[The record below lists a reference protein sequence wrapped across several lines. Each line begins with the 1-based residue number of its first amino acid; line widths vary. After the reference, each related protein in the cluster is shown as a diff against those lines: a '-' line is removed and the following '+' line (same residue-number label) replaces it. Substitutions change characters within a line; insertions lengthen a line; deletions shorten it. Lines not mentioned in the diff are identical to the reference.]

1 MSSELEEFL
10 AAEDLDDMLST
21 RGKISALDGED
32 DAAVR
37 AVLEQWSNPQAVAN
51 LLFHPTLI
59 PEDIRLTTLFQGLSE
74 RRVIYYVLA
83 AVVGFQGVDPTW
95 LAAPDRE
102 RVVTDLLAIIRD
114 TTDILAQRASVSFRE
129 YAGQADAP
137 RVFALMGHPDKTV
150 RHNLRA
156 WLFRTFQTAGVERFT
171 AASRQSGI
179 GEDVQR
185 QVVGEFAEFLANPP
199 QAFKSPLFALYGYIP
214 NLRDIEPTA

>member
-1 MSSELEEFL
+1 MSPELQEFL
-10 AAEDLDDMLST
+10 AAEDLDDLLSRRHMIT
-21 RGKISALDGED
+21 ALGRED

-37 AVLEQWSNPQAVAN
+37 AILEQWSNPQAVAN

-59 PEDIRLTTLFQGLSE
+59 PEDIRLTVLFQGLYE

-83 AVVGFQGVDPTW
+83 AVVGFQSVDPAQ

-102 RVVTDLLAIIRD
+102 RVVTELLALIRD
-114 TTDILAQRASVSFRE
+114 RSDILAHRASVSFQAF
-129 YAGQADAP
+129 AGPAEAP

-156 WLFRTFQTAGVERFT
+156 WLFRTFQTAGVEQFT
-171 AASRQSGI
+171 AASRRSGI
-179 GEDVQR
+179 GEDVHR
-185 QVVGEFAEFLANPP
+185 QLVGEFAEFLANPP